1 VEKRGVAMGFW
12 AISAAASVS
21 FGPMIGGYLI
31 DKINW
36 QAIFDVNVPIG
47 IFGMFATLVIQREY
61 KSEQIRSFDIVGFLS
76 MTLFLVGLL
85 LGLSEGNAAW
95 NTGGWTSPFILT
107 CFFVSA
113 VGFVTFLV
121 AETIVEHPFVDLSLL
136 KDFNFAATNA
146 ILFIFGLGM
155 FGSTFLLPLYLQNS
169 LGYTAFQSG
178 MFFLPVGLLQ
188 GMISPISGILS
199 DKYSAKIPAVTGIV
213 LLAISLYLNGF
224 LSIYS
229 ENSQII
235 FPLYLRGLAMGM
247 LFTPLSTIALSNI
260 PKHKIAQ
267 ASGMFNV
274 IRQIGGSFGVAMFGA
289 MLTRRNLYHSAM
301 YSQMVDQSS
310 PAFAA
315 IANNV
320 KLFVHQTSGLT
331 TSDVASAAKAL
342 LGAHVAQQAFVK
354 AVNDAFFIAAAITAV
369 GFIPVLFLRT
379 KKTAGGQKVVAV
391 E

>member
-1 VEKRGVAMGFW
+1 
-12 AISAAASVS
+12 
-21 FGPMIGGYLI
+21 
-31 DKINW
+31 
-36 QAIFDVNVPIG
+36 
-47 IFGMFATLVIQREY
+47 
-61 KSEQIRSFDIVGFLS
+61 
-76 MTLFLVGLL
+76 
-85 LGLSEGNAAW
+85 
-95 NTGGWTSPFILT
+95 
-107 CFFVSA
+107 